1 MPRSIVVVGSVN
13 LDLVCTGKRI
23 PAPGE
28 TVTGDN
34 FETFHGG
41 KGANQ
46 AVAVGR
52 LGFPVS
58 MIAKVGQDEFGPRL
72 RQGLQAAGVNVEAVA
87 FAKRTPSGVA
97 LITVDGHGQN
107 SITVIPGANA
117 QLLPRDLEKS
127 LPQLRAAGMILT
139 QLETPMETVE
149 YLCTLAGRF
158 QVPLMLDP
166 APARALPRK
175 MLRHVTYLTP
185 NETETCALC
194 GVSPSRFESE
204 DRAQTRQNFTRQR
217 SGKRDHQDGQARS
230 VCGWTGQVAADGATI
245 QSARRRFHRGRRCI
259 QWRLG
264 GCADERTRIGRC
276 CAICWSRGGAVR
288 NSGWSTTGHA
298 HDARSEQI
306 YRHPLQDEVGGLS
319 KIKDARGT
327 PRTEVNRQGRD
338 YAVQIDDDDVPAG
351 GVAVCRPAT
360 PGR

>member
-1 MPRSIVVVGSVN
+1 MRRSIVVVGSIN
-13 LDLVCTGKRI
+13 LDLVCIGKRI
-23 PAPGE
+23 PQPGE
-28 TVTGDN
+28 TVTGET

-58 MIAKVGQDEFGPRL
+58 MIAKVGEDEFGPRL
-72 RQGLQAAGVNVEAVA
+72 RQGLRAAGVNVGAVA
-87 FAKRTPSGVA
+87 VAKGTASGVA

-175 MLRHVTYLTP
+175 MLRNVTYLTP

-194 GVSPSRFESE
+194 AIPSYDLNRATVAEL
-204 DRAQTRQNFTRQR
+204 AQTLQSQGAANVIIKMGKHGAFVAAADKGQRMVPAFKVKVVDSTAAGDAFNGGFAVALMRGARLEEAVRFAGAVAALSVTRAGAQPAMPTPR
-217 SGKRDHQDGQARS
+217 EVTKFIRDHSKKKLARS
-230 VCGWTGQVAADGATI
+230 T
-245 QSARRRFHRGRRCI
+245 
-259 QWRLG
+259 
-264 GCADERTRIGRC
+264 
-276 CAICWSRGGAVR
+276 
-288 NSGWSTTGHA
+288 
-298 HDARSEQI
+298 
-306 YRHPLQDEVGGLS
+306 
-319 KIKDARGT
+319 K
-327 PRTEVNRQGRD
+327 
-338 YAVQIDDDDVPAG
+338 
-351 GVAVCRPAT
+351 
-360 PGR
+360 